1 MLTYSEVKALA
12 VSDARMKL
20 LVEKESEVRNLRVL
34 YMQELEAREEA
45 ARTVSA
51 LEEHV
56 PASETEYDATLKNAA
71 YVLSLT
77 KGCLAREIRSACENI
92 ARCDLLTPHDG
103 ALGEICGFAISLPDK
118 QSEKQPYLLLS
129 RNGASYTMEIG
140 RTVQGNMRRFSNF
153 FAAFGKQA
161 DAKRRTLDEEKAR
174 LTALKQ
180 QLALPLVYDKKL
192 AAAKTEYDSLIEDM
206 RENIYA
212 Q

>member
-1 MLTYSEVKALA
+1 MPPSRDVRASA
-12 VSDARMKL
+12 ASASSSH
-20 LVEKESEVRNLRVL
+20 VEGNSSHGIHT
-34 YMQELEAREEA
+34 
-45 ARTVSA
+45 RTVFNHQSV
-51 LEEHV
+51 HR
-56 PASETEYDATLKNAA
+56 
-71 YVLSLT
+71 
-77 KGCLAREIRSACENI
+77 CLAREIRSACENI
-92 ARCDLLTPHDG
+92 ARCDLLTPHEG

-118 QSEKQPYLLLS
+118 QSEKKPYLLLS

-180 QLALPLVYDKKL
+180 QLSSPLVYDKKL

>member
-1 MLTYSEVKALA
+1 M
-12 VSDARMKL
+12 SDARMKL

-51 LEEHV
+51 LEERV

-77 KGCLAREIRSACENI
+77 KECLAREIRSACENI

-103 ALGEICGFAISLPDK
+103 GELGEICGFAISLPAT

-140 RTVQGNMRRFSNF
+140 RTVQGNIRRFSNF

-174 LTALKQ
+174 LAALKH
-180 QLALPLVYDKKL
+180 QLSSPLVYDKKL